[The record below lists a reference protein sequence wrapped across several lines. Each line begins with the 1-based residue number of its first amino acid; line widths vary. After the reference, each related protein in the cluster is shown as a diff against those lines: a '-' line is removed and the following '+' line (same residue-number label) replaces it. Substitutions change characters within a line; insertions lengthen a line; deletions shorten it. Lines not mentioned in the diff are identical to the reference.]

1 LIGSNTLSHHWD
13 EVVASAVY
21 LMNRMPSKVL
31 DFNTPLQVLSKH
43 VTLPSLLLI
52 KPRIFG
58 CVAFV
63 HLHKNQRTK
72 LELCVVR
79 CIFLGYGTNKKG
91 YRYYD
96 LNKNRVYI
104 TMDVTFVESDK
115 FYSSHIS
122 ASSLQ
127 REIWDEEQKWW
138 MGQIEETVVT
148 IAPTVVTVAPSQE
161 EETMVTTTPTV
172 VTVASSQEETE
183 AAITQMDENMVTAN
197 AARHIEEEAVTGT
210 PTGTPSPVANNGLH
224 EDIMVIDSD
233 DESPSRRTPL
243 LEVPDSDNPSPE
255 NIPEVRPS
263 ASPSSNV
270 LDIATGY
277 HLPFKSNRGK
287 APARYSPGE
296 AGKKSKYPISN
307 HMTTKGW
314 SNPHIKFAQK
324 LSSDHIPCRVHEAL
338 ADHKWLVAIQEEM
351 EALNRNRT
359 WDLVPLPAGK
369 KTMGCK

>member
-1 LIGSNTLSHHWD
+1 
-13 EVVASAVY
+13 
-21 LMNRMPSKVL
+21 MNRMPSKVL
-31 DFNTPLQVLSKH
+31 DFNTPLQFLSKH

-72 LELCVVR
+72 LEPCVVR

-91 YRYYD
+91 YRCYD
-96 LNKNRVYI
+96 PNKNRVYI

-127 REIWDEEQKWW
+127 RETWDEEQKWW
-138 MGQIEETVVT
+138 TGQIEETVVT
-148 IAPTVVTVAPSQE
+148 AAPNIVTVAPSQE
-161 EETMVTTTPTV
+161 EKKAV
-172 VTVASSQEETE
+172 V
-183 AAITQMDENMVTAN
+183 TQMDENMVTAD

-210 PTGTPSPVANNGLH
+210 PTGTPSPVTDNGLH

-243 LEVPDSDNPSPE
+243 LEVPDSDNPPPK
-255 NIPEVRPS
+255 NIPEVRPY

-270 LDIATGY
+270 SDIATGY
-277 HLPFKSNRGK
+277 HLPFRSNHGK
-287 APARYSPGE
+287 APARCSPGE

-314 SNPHIKFAQK
+314 SDPLIKFAQK
-324 LSSDHIPCRVHEAL
+324 LSSDHIPCGVHEAL
-338 ADHKWLVAIQEEM
+338 ADHK
-351 EALNRNRT
+351 
-359 WDLVPLPAGK
+359 
-369 KTMGCK
+369 

>member
-1 LIGSNTLSHHWD
+1 
-13 EVVASAVY
+13 
-21 LMNRMPSKVL
+21 
-31 DFNTPLQVLSKH
+31 
-43 VTLPSLLLI
+43 
-52 KPRIFG
+52 
-58 CVAFV
+58 
-63 HLHKNQRTK
+63 
-72 LELCVVR
+72 
-79 CIFLGYGTNKKG
+79 
-91 YRYYD
+91 
-96 LNKNRVYI
+96 
-104 TMDVTFVESDK
+104 MDVTFVESDK

-127 REIWDEEQKWW
+127 RETWDEEQKWW
-138 MGQIEETVVT
+138 TGQIEETVVT
-148 IAPTVVTVAPSQE
+148 TAPTVVTVAPSQE

-338 ADHKWLVAIQEEM
+338 ADHKWSVAIQEEM